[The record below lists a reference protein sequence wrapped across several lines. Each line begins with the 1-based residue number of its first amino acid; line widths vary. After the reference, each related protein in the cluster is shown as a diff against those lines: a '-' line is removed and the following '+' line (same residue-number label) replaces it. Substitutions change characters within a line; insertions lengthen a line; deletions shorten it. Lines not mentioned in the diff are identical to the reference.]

1 MKDIYTNMT
10 RQNILK
16 YYGSKFDLK
25 LDISEI
31 YDFVVDNNQW
41 VDLVLDFSDLNDFV
55 VDKTEWVDLVLDFSE
70 EYDFQLD
77 NSREPLLPIIYEST
91 VNSNVE
97 YGCDWT
103 ILTQD
108 GFSILTQNEECIQY
122 EH

>member
-1 MKDIYTNMT
+1 MT

-16 YYGSKFDLK
+16 YYGSKLDLK
-25 LDISEI
+25 LDISET
-31 YDFVVDNNQW
+31 YDFVVDNN
-41 VDLVLDFSDLNDFV
+41 
-55 VDKTEWVDLVLDFSE
+55 EWVDLVLDFSE

-91 VNSNVE
+91 VNSNIE
-97 YGCDWT
+97 YGCDYT

-122 EH
+122 QH

>member
-1 MKDIYTNMT
+1 MT

-16 YYGSKFDLK
+16 YYGSKLDLK
-25 LDISEI
+25 LDISET
-31 YDFVVDNNQW
+31 YDFVLDNN
-41 VDLVLDFSDLNDFV
+41 
-55 VDKTEWVDLVLDFSE
+55 EWVDLVLDFSE

-91 VNSNVE
+91 VNSNIE
-97 YGCDWT
+97 YGCDYT

-122 EH
+122 QH